1 MSRITVKTSTVFVS
15 VDRETKIFRSVD
27 EVPPEWRRRFEG
39 ASGGLKPQTIL
50 IADRKGREE
59 ILRSLQ
65 GQPSAVQTRWK
76 ASNSSTARTGAA
88 GSATDRNR
96 LPVREMKRLEAAA
109 PRSLLSRIHFSGTL
123 VLEAGF
129 VSALAGLLYFA
140 FFHS

>member
-27 EVPPEWRRRFEG
+27 EVPPEWRRRFDS
-39 ASGGLKPQTIL
+39 ANGGLKPQTIL

-76 ASNSSTARTGAA
+76 ASNTATARTGAA
-88 GSATDRNR
+88 ADRKR
-96 LPVREMKRLEAAA
+96 IPLREAKLPESTA
-109 PRSLLSRIHFSGTL
+109 PKALFSKLHLSRTVL
-123 VLEAGF
+123 LEAGF
-129 VSALAGLLYFA
+129 VGALAGLLYLA
-140 FFHS
+140 FFHP

>member
-27 EVPPEWRRRFEG
+27 EVPPEWRRRFES
-39 ASGGLKPQTIL
+39 ANGGLKPQTIL

-76 ASNSSTARTGAA
+76 ASNTATARAA
-88 GSATDRNR
+88 AADRKRIPLREAR
-96 LPVREMKRLEAAA
+96 LPDSGARIPFFSRVR
-109 PRSLLSRIHFSGTL
+109 LSKTIL
-123 VLEAGF
+123 LEAGF
-129 VSALAGLLYFA
+129 VGALAGLLYFA
-140 FFHS
+140 FYHS

>member
-1 MSRITVKTSTVFVS
+1 MTVKTSTVFVS

-27 EVPPEWRRRFEG
+27 EVPPEWRRRFES
-39 ASGGLKPQTIL
+39 ANGGLKPQTIL

-76 ASNSSTARTGAA
+76 SANTATPRSGAGAA
-88 GSATDRNR
+88 GDRKRIPLRETKLPELSAAQ
-96 LPVREMKRLEAAA
+96 P
-109 PRSLLSRIHFSGTL
+109 LLSRFRLSKTL
-123 VLEAGF
+123 LLEAGF
-129 VSALAGLLYFA
+129 VGALAGLLYVA